1 MSREWIW
8 APCRRVGESR
18 GVERCRRRQEGEKT
32 AGGVW
37 QKGEICIHLG
47 RITTQVAIQPG
58 VTKGMHNEGQSD
70 QSVARV
76 RGAKG
81 KVQHL
86 WAGNS
91 GEPSA
96 PQAWE
101 REGGVPGTWR
111 QAWLR
116 ELAAHQDL
124 DPGVE
129 SKLQGIQPILPSAP

>member
-1 MSREWIW
+1 M
-8 APCRRVGESR
+8 
-18 GVERCRRRQEGEKT
+18 
-32 AGGVW
+32 
-37 QKGEICIHLG
+37 
-47 RITTQVAIQPG
+47 AIQPG
-58 VTKGMHNEGQSD
+58 VTKGTRNKGKSD

-76 RGAKG
+76 RGPKD

-96 PQAWE
+96 LQAWE

-129 SKLQGIQPILPSAP
+129 SRPQGLQLILPSAP